1 MMQHWQS
8 SPHQH
13 GFGPGGLPIVMI
25 VFPLPLELPETLEVV
40 LGGMV
45 FVWVGSR

>member
-13 GFGPGGLPIVMI
+13 CFGPGGLPIVRM
-25 VFPLPLELPETLEVV
+25 VLPLPFELPETLEVV
-40 LGGMV
+40 LGGMA
-45 FVWVGSR
+45 FVD

>member
-8 SPHQH
+8 SPHQQPL
-13 GFGPGGLPIVMI
+13 GPGGLPIVRI
-25 VFPLPLELPETLEVV
+25 VLPLPFELPETLEVV

-45 FVWVGSR
+45 SVDVGS

>member
-13 GFGPGGLPIVMI
+13 VFGPGGLPIVMI